1 MKKALCNNKRQQ
13 RGVTLIEA
21 LIGVLLMA
29 VVGLGLC
36 YALSKGMLSQRTL
49 NTQNVVISQTREW
62 LLTSDETV
70 LSSACNGTGSGPTL
84 TIGDAST
91 TLVLSCNSGSV
102 VIGTDDLNVT
112 LADGSLAT
120 SFSVATPSTNVTKAM
135 FGGQGVIEVSL

>member
-1 MKKALCNNKRQQ
+1 MKQELCNNARQQ
-13 RGVTLIEA
+13 RGSTLLEA

-29 VVGLGLC
+29 AIGLGLC
-36 YALSKGMLSQRTL
+36 YAVSRGMLSQRTL
-49 NTQNVVISQTREW
+49 NTQNVVISQTRQW

-70 LSSACNGTGSGPTL
+70 LSSACSGTGSGPTL

-112 LADGSLAT
+112 LASGSLAT
-120 SFSVATPSTNVTKAM
+120 SFSVATPSTNDTKAM
-135 FGGQGVIEVSL
+135 FGGEGVIEVSL